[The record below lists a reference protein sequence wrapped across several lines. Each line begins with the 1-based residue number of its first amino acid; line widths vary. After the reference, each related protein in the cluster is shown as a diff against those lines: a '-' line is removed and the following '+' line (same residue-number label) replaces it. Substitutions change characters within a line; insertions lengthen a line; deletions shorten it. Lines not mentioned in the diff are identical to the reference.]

1 MTVSMQITK
10 RIYAGNGVT
19 RQWDVDFPVASAEH
33 IRVYVTSPVGS
44 EEEIQSDFK
53 LNADG
58 TELTYPTVESGKS
71 PLAAGWS
78 ITLVRQTPLTQE
90 IDLIRQGEL
99 DAEVLEGGYDKLTL
113 LVQEL
118 NEKVSRS
125 IKYPV
130 SAQPSDLETD
140 NFLKNILSVKQ
151 DAVNASTAAVSA
163 AQNAQQSAFSAQQ
176 TAQTALEEIASAAD
190 TAQSVITQ
198 SGQTVENTLE
208 TYLSAAHEEA
218 ETARYYAEHSIGK
231 TIGEVFFSQ
240 SNLAT
245 DNVGALPLFTGET
258 IASANTLYPEFYAWV
273 LAHPELQVTAD
284 GYESAL
290 AEYGECP
297 KYVIGG
303 GSLRLPLLKNYIKA
317 ANTTEGV
324 KNISA
329 GLPNIT
335 GKVGQYDTGNTIGSS
350 LSGAFY
356 AESDTGTS
364 GAYSGWNTGTNNKEF
379 FDASRSND
387 IYGNSDTVTPPSTT
401 LYPWVCAYTAA
412 VAASTAVAAQFQAA
426 LSGKVDLPSGKTQAD
441 IDYVTE
447 SYHDEDGNWYRVY
460 KSGWVEQGGSFASA
474 STVTVSFLKPFL
486 DTAYTFISSSGANIT
501 SASKKSGTTIIFD
514 PTYNASTKVGG
525 NWVAYGQGE

>member
-19 RQWDVDFPVASAEH
+19 RQWDVDFPFASAEH
-33 IRVYVTSPVGS
+33 IRVYVTSPAGA
-44 EEEIQSDFK
+44 EEEILSDFK

-58 TELTYPTVESGKS
+58 TELTYPTVESGKA

-78 ITLVRQTPLTQE
+78 VTLVRQTPLTQE

-163 AQNAQQSAFSAQQ
+163 AQNAQESASSAQQ
-176 TAQTALEEIASAAD
+176 TAQTALEEIASAAGA
-190 TAQSVITQ
+190 AQSAITQ

-208 TYLSAAHEEA
+208 SYLSAAAEEA

-240 SNLAT
+240 SSLAT

-297 KYVIGG
+297 KYVIGE
-303 GSLRLPLLKNYIKA
+303 GSLRLPLLKNYVKCANAEEGIKNMA
-317 ANTTEGV
+317 
-324 KNISA
+324 A

-335 GKVGQYDTGNTIGSS
+335 GSVRHLYEHFDSA
-350 LSGAFY
+350 SGALD
-356 AESDTGTS
+356 SLG
-364 GAYSGWNTGTNNKEF
+364 YSGNFGEANNAANRPCILN
-379 FDASRSND
+379 FDASHSNP
-387 IYGNSDTVTPPSTT
+387 IYGSSDTVTPPSTT

-412 VAASTAVAAQFQAA
+412 VPASTAQASQFQAA

-441 IDYVTE
+441 IDCVTE
-447 SYHDEDGNWYRVY
+447 SYQDENGNWYRVY
-460 KSGWVEQGGSFASA
+460 KSGWVEQGGSFDSA

-501 SASKKSGTTIIFD
+501 STSKKSGTTIIFD
-514 PTYNASTKVGG
+514 PTYNVSAKVGG
-525 NWVAYGQGE
+525 DWAAYGKGAENV